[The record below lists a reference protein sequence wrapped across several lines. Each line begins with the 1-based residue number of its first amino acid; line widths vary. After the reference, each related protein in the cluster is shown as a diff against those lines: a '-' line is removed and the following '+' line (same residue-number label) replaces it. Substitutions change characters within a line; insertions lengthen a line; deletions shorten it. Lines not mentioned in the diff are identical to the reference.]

1 MCTEVE
7 EFIDTLTEDLK
18 KLLLH
23 DFVASKQSRY
33 FTEVKE
39 NLATGEMVL
48 VQDFAENF
56 AFVIQDAAQAFHW
69 NNDQATLF
77 PTVVYYRENN
87 EVKHY
92 CLLGISDCLKHDS
105 VSVYMFQEK
114 IIEHLKEKFTCIE
127 KIYYF
132 SDGALQQFK
141 NKKNFANL

>member
-1 MCTEVE
+1 
-7 EFIDTLTEDLK
+7 
-18 KLLLH
+18 
-23 DFVASKQSRY
+23 
-33 FTEVKE
+33 
-39 NLATGEMVL
+39 MVL
-48 VQDFAENF
+48 VQYFAENF

-92 CLLGISDCLKHDS
+92 CLLGISDYLKHDL

-132 SDGALQQFK
+132 SDGAPQQFK
-141 NKKNFANL
+141 NKKNFANLYHHRSDFQIKAEWHFFATAHG